1 MKWQVT
7 KRGVIIEHVNPGIL
21 QILNVRKRWLKYHTG
36 VLSYGYESDRD
47 IIAITNL
54 NGKGS
59 LNSSILR

>member
-1 MKWQVT
+1 LKWQVT
-7 KRGVIIEHVNPGIL
+7 KRGVIIEHVNPDIL